1 MAFTV
6 RQAHSGFYGRIG
18 SPPPV
23 VARIPRRRPP
33 GADGEATLRWGAPGV
48 FQFAAGGGGFAV
60 TQPIFDILPSGDAAE
75 EDDAAL
81 GLVFTETGRQVS
93 VVRVTNPSDPADFVD
108 VEVIDRIS
116 FRGPDGLIRTFVLN
130 N

>member
-6 RQAHSGFYGRIG
+6 RQAHSGSRGTIG
-18 SPPPV
+18 FPPPV

-48 FQFAAGGGGFAV
+48 FQFITGGGV
-60 TQPIFDILPSGDAAE
+60 TQPTFTVLPSGDAAE

-81 GLVFTETGRQVS
+81 GLIFTETGRQTTT
-93 VVRVTNPSDPADFVD
+93 VRISNPQDAQDFVD
-108 VEVIDRIS
+108 VERIEQIS
-116 FRGPDGLIRTFVLN
+116 FQGPDGLIRTFVLN